1 MPVFKVVTRH
11 STPYQGIIPDKKYH
25 DPDAVRNVLDYVLDN
40 KKTNQDLYGGFS
52 VNPLLAVDQFEIIAR
67 NFGKNFGTHL
77 RHMVMSFGEEEYV
90 DVYTAKCIAYRIAE
104 YYADTYQIVYAVHI
118 DAKHINIHFVMN
130 TVSYRTGKKYG
141 GDRNDYHCFLG
152 HMWSILKEYGLFL
165 KEERDS

>member
-11 STPYQGIIPDKKYH
+11 SVPYQGGIPEKKYH
-25 DPDAVRNVLDYVLDN
+25 DSDAVRNVLRYVLDD
-40 KKTNQDLYGGFS
+40 KKTDRGLYGGFS
-52 VNPLLAVDQFEIIAR
+52 ANPEIAADQFEIVAR

-90 DVYTAKCIAYRIAE
+90 DVHTAKCIAYQIAE
-104 YYADTYQIVYAVHI
+104 YYADDYQIVYAVHT

-141 GDRNDYHCFLG
+141 GDRADYHRFIE
-152 HMWSILKEYGLFL
+152 HMWSVLKDYGLSL
-165 KEERDS
+165 KEEREF